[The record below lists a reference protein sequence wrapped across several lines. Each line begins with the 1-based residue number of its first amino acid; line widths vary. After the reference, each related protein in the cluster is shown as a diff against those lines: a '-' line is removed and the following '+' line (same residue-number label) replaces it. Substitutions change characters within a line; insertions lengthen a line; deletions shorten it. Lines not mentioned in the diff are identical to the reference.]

1 MSNWHMFVRTA
12 AMFTA
17 SVAGVFFVLDLTFR
31 NAKSSSGTGRRRLTT
46 IGPSRETHARN
57 NKASRPHI
65 LSSSFSFT
73 TAYLGNGCFWA
84 RQKEFVAVE
93 QESSAFGHRSYA
105 QITSL
110 AGYAGSNNVGPRG
123 LVCYHGGPRGT
134 VTTMI
139 ETLSLS
145 RLSLSLSLSL
155 FLSLSLSL
163 ALALALFLSCSHDP

>member
-57 NKASRPHI
+57 KKASRPHI

-105 QITSL
+105 QVTSL

-134 VTTMI
+134 VTT
-139 ETLSLS
+139 S
-145 RLSLSLSLSL
+145 
-155 FLSLSLSL
+155 FSLSL
-163 ALALALFLSCSHDP
+163 ALSISRSRSRSLPLLLS